1 MLCLQCTDPVDLDDF
16 TCAEDLQALG
26 LERLKADLMRR
37 GLKCGGS
44 LQERAQRLFSVKG
57 LSAADIPAKLLAKG
71 KGQGK
76 SSQKWEDIEI
86 RWMTSVA
93 WFQNRGKGGSEVRGH
108 RDSVNDKCGL
118 ISELWTGEKGG
129 QKWEGIEIRW
139 MTSVD
144 WFQNCGQGKRGVRSE
159 RA

>member
-44 LQERAQRLFSVKG
+44 LQERAQRLFSIKG

-76 SSQKWEDIEI
+76 SSQK
-86 RWMTSVA
+86 
-93 WFQNRGKGGSEVRGH
+93 
-108 RDSVNDKCGL
+108 
-118 ISELWTGEKGG
+118 
-129 QKWEGIEIRW
+129 
-139 MTSVD
+139 
-144 WFQNCGQGKRGVRSE
+144 
-159 RA
+159 